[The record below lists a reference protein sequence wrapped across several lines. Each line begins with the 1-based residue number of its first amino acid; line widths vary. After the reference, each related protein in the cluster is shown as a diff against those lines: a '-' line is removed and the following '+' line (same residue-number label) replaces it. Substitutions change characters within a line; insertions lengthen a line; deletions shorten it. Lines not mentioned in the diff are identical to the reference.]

1 MSGWIA
7 PMLIGAQQ
15 PAFDDPDF
23 IFELKLDGIR
33 CIVCKNEGKTQL
45 YNKRGH
51 LLSQHFPEL
60 DKIGERIKK
69 DCVLDGELYVFR
81 EGITDFFAIQ
91 KRVTLSDPFRI
102 DMLSQEQ
109 PATFTAFDILNSEGQ
124 DLTAMPLMARK
135 QILNEHIAEDER
147 INVSRFVQEHG
158 VHLFALTKETK
169 LEGIVTKRCGSRYHP
184 GRRSKDWIKCKNL
197 MDDDFVIVGM
207 IPKDNGMTSLIL
219 AQYDEDGKL
228 IYRGHVTLGVPAWLS
243 ERGAKAARCPFSALP
258 PGNESAVWFDPPLVG
273 TVRFMHYTRSG
284 QMRQPVFK
292 GLREDKLPWECVIPS
307 EK

>member
-1 MSGWIA
+1 
-7 PMLIGAQQ
+7 
-15 PAFDDPDF
+15 
-23 IFELKLDGIR
+23 
-33 CIVCKNEGKTQL
+33 
-45 YNKRGH
+45 NKRGH

-147 INVSRFVQEHG
+147 I
-158 VHLFALTKETK
+158 
-169 LEGIVTKRCGSRYHP
+169 
-184 GRRSKDWIKCKNL
+184 
-197 MDDDFVIVGM
+197 
-207 IPKDNGMTSLIL
+207 
-219 AQYDEDGKL
+219 
-228 IYRGHVTLGVPAWLS
+228 
-243 ERGAKAARCPFSALP
+243 
-258 PGNESAVWFDPPLVG
+258 
-273 TVRFMHYTRSG
+273 
-284 QMRQPVFK
+284 
-292 GLREDKLPWECVIPS
+292 
-307 EK
+307 

>member
-91 KRVTLSDPFRI
+91 
-102 DMLSQEQ
+102 
-109 PATFTAFDILNSEGQ
+109 
-124 DLTAMPLMARK
+124 
-135 QILNEHIAEDER
+135 
-147 INVSRFVQEHG
+147 
-158 VHLFALTKETK
+158 
-169 LEGIVTKRCGSRYHP
+169 
-184 GRRSKDWIKCKNL
+184 
-197 MDDDFVIVGM
+197 
-207 IPKDNGMTSLIL
+207 
-219 AQYDEDGKL
+219 
-228 IYRGHVTLGVPAWLS
+228 
-243 ERGAKAARCPFSALP
+243 
-258 PGNESAVWFDPPLVG
+258 
-273 TVRFMHYTRSG
+273 SG
-284 QMRQPVFK
+284 
-292 GLREDKLPWECVIPS
+292 
-307 EK
+307 